1 MDFHTFSELSRVIE
15 NLHQKMNM
23 VKKIVLQLMIAK
35 GSPTTLFTHRPSILY
50 GLFRRWALL
59 LLAFLPRRLNDVID
73 TQ

>member
-1 MDFHTFSELSRVIE
+1 
-15 NLHQKMNM
+15 MNM

-35 GSPTTLFTHRPSILY
+35 GSPTTLFIHRPGSILY